1 MCVCLSVYVCLF
13 KVEYFAWEEISSS
26 RTVTCTGVGE
36 PVSLCSAAGND
47 ITITVYSNQPTWT
60 TAPQTSWENPAPNL
74 QQRYD
79 QRANAQIAQPCGSV
93 TYRGWGNWLAW
104 LPPTPP
110 SGGMVVIAVWI
121 WWDSAPVYSCSIS
134 HLPEMQTRYAQN
146 AKLGTA
152 YRLSNAAI
160 DDIANSAGSLA
171 LAPAASAGSVWGAAA
186 VDGQYLCLDDG
197 ACSSSYSSAGW
208 DWWNPGASSLL

>member
-1 MCVCLSVYVCLF
+1 
-13 KVEYFAWEEISSS
+13 
-26 RTVTCTGVGE
+26 
-36 PVSLCSAAGND
+36 
-47 ITITVYSNQPTWT
+47 
-60 TAPQTSWENPAPNL
+60 
-74 QQRYD
+74 
-79 QRANAQIAQPCGSV
+79 
-93 TYRGWGNWLAW
+93 
-104 LPPTPP
+104 
-110 SGGMVVIAVWI
+110 MVVIAVWI

-134 HLPEMQTRYAQN
+134 HLPEMQTQYAQN

-186 VDGQYLCLDDG
+186 VDGQYLCLDDR

-208 DWWNPGASSLL
+208 DWWNPGAASLL